1 MLDMK
6 QSQKMIMS
14 FTVATV
20 RVTIMI
26 MNQTMKIGLNV
37 RNVGYGIES
46 YTGKYGDALTLFW
59 CKLKTGKRER
69 VGE

>member
-1 MLDMK
+1 MK

-14 FTVATV
+14 FNVATV

-37 RNVGYGIES
+37 RNVGCGIMNHIQVNMEMP
-46 YTGKYGDALTLFW
+46 
-59 CKLKTGKRER
+59 
-69 VGE
+69 